1 MNADDE
7 LGIPSADGLRRCLRL
22 LADEA
27 AELKL
32 DGTFSAIEAALA
44 VIAAETRPG
53 RRSAFA
59 RTDAST
65 ALTLRSRR
73 AADDEPNHRW

>member
-7 LGIPSADGLRRCLRL
+7 LGIPSADGIRRCLRL

-32 DGTFSAIEAALA
+32 NGTFSAIEAALA

-53 RRSAFA
+53 GCRPTP
-59 RTDAST
+59 RTRQGY
-65 ALTLRSRR
+65 LL
-73 AADDEPNHRW
+73 H

>member
-7 LGIPSADGLRRCLRL
+7 LGIPSADGIRRCLRL

-32 DGTFSAIEAALA
+32 NGTFSAIEAALA

-53 RRSAFA
+53 
-59 RTDAST
+59 
-65 ALTLRSRR
+65 SRR
-73 AADDEPNHRW
+73 PAVRTRHGHLLH

>member
-7 LGIPSADGLRRCLRL
+7 LGIPSADGIRRCLRL

-32 DGTFSAIEAALA
+32 SSTFSAIEAALA
-44 VIAAETRPG
+44 VIADEIRPG
-53 RRSAFA
+53 SHAPRPR
-59 RTDAST
+59 
-65 ALTLRSRR
+65 LRQGYLL
-73 AADDEPNHRW
+73 H